1 MYFQEGVLV
10 LVCIALKACGPRSSL
25 SNARPACQCQRQIV
39 SEMHASDVWDWQTQ
53 LALSLL
59 ASRRRGIL
67 VIAEILAHP
76 PPAFEPAVCSL
87 RPASPL

>member
-39 SEMHASDVWDWQTQ
+39 SEMHASDV
-53 LALSLL
+53 
-59 ASRRRGIL
+59 
-67 VIAEILAHP
+67 
-76 PPAFEPAVCSL
+76 
-87 RPASPL
+87 